1 MVIIRNQNK
10 ITDFFMLLAWASPFN
25 KGFTIIHFPAIF
37 LNFMSSLDE
46 KRGACISYNNDV
58 FNSVVMMIGAT

>member
-1 MVIIRNQNK
+1 
-10 ITDFFMLLAWASPFN
+10 MLLAWASPFN